1 MPFPHPSRPS
11 PDLHAT
17 RCRLSAL
24 LAAGSV
30 GVLVAG
36 VVATAPGP
44 AYAADAGVGLG
55 TASAFAVLA
64 GSTVTNTGTTVISGD
79 LGLSPGSSV
88 TGFPPGIVTGG
99 TQHVSDEAA
108 EIAQDDLVTAYN
120 DAAGRPATADVT
132 DQDLGNMT
140 LTPGVYEASTSM
152 ALTGTL
158 TLDAQGDPQAVFIF
172 KAGSTLVTATDSRVQ
187 FVNGGSSCNVFWQV
201 GTSATLGTATRFL
214 GTIMTLA
221 SATLDTT
228 ASVEGRVLA
237 RTGAVTLDTNVVT
250 APDCADSAATA
261 TASPTLPAT
270 IVGKDDGPTP
280 GPLPGPTPTEPVV
293 PKDHP
298 RTGLGGTST
307 SSHASLFVLA
317 GLIGT
322 AAAIAGGLGFR
333 RVRSP

>member
-11 PDLHAT
+11 PALPAT
-17 RCRLSAL
+17 RWRLSAL

-55 TASAFAVLA
+55 TASSFAVLA
-64 GSTVTNTGTTVISGD
+64 GSTVTNTGTTVITGD

-99 TQHVSDEAA
+99 TQHVSDEVA
-108 EIAQDDLVTAYN
+108 EIAHADLITAYN

-140 LTPGVYEASTSM
+140 LTPGVYEATTSM
-152 ALTGTL
+152 AITGTL
-158 TLDAQGDPQAVFIF
+158 TLDAQGDPLAVFIF
-172 KAGSTLVTATDSRVQ
+172 KAGSTLVTASDSRVQ
-187 FVNGGSSCNVFWQV
+187 FVNGGSPCNVFWQV

-221 SATLDTT
+221 SATLATT

-250 APDCADSAATA
+250 APVCADSAGAA

-270 IVGKDDGPTP
+270 LVGKDDGPTP
-280 GPLPGPTPTEPVV
+280 GPLPGPTPTEPVI

-298 RTGLGGTST
+298 RTGLGGTS
-307 SSHASLFVLA
+307 SSPASHFVLA
-317 GLIGT
+317 GLIAS

-333 RVRSP
+333 RVRTP